1 MVTPRNFFLPS
12 DSNHPP
18 KSFNLPKDQ
27 KCSGTRSSHAY
38 NPSKYKTFLFSG
50 VKVGNDEYGA
60 VAKGLGKDRY
70 VLLEHD
76 FEKGETKIVR
86 KGATAEAAAAGP
98 VYTPG
103 GTNFDQGDV

>member
-1 MVTPRNFFLPS
+1 M
-12 DSNHPP
+12 
-18 KSFNLPKDQ
+18 
-27 KCSGTRSSHAY
+27 
-38 NPSKYKTFLFSG
+38 
-50 VKVGNDEYGA
+50 
-60 VAKGLGKDRY
+60 AKGLGKDRY

-103 GTNFDQGDV
+103 GTNFDQGDVMIMGSMILVKMVDNPSAQYDESERLFSGANQPAVGVTSLSSGLVL